1 MTPYNELNAIS
12 APTLALYVP
21 ALPDT
26 DAPLAA
32 PSALPP
38 LPVLPAYFHDEASR
52 RQRVSAMFD
61 STAQHYDWITS
72 VMSFGSGR
80 RYRRDALLR
89 HGLAAGM
96 RHLDV
101 GAGTGV
107 IALTGQ
113 QIVGHAGLAIA
124 LDPSQPM
131 LQVARRAGV
140 HCVVPGRGESLPC
153 ADGSMDFLSMGYA
166 LRHVRDLHG
175 TFREYARVLKPRGR
189 LLLLEITR
197 PEGRLART
205 ALKFYM
211 KSVVPTIALLF
222 RRSAETRTLMRFYW
236 ETIEHCVPPAT
247 ILHALGAAGFAE
259 IERRVVLGIFSEYV
273 ARRPG

>member
-1 MTPYNELNAIS
+1 M
-12 APTLALYVP
+12 
-21 ALPDT
+21 LPDT
-26 DAPLAA
+26 DAPLAV
-32 PSALPP
+32 PSPLPP

-52 RQRVSAMFD
+52 RRRVSALFD

-113 QIVGHAGLAIA
+113 QIVGEAGLAVA

-140 HCVVPGRGESLPC
+140 QCVVPGRGENLPC
-153 ADGSMDFLSMGYA
+153 ADGSIDFLSMGYA

-189 LLLLEITR
+189 VLLLEITR
-197 PEGRLART
+197 PEGRLAR
-205 ALKFYM
+205 ALLKLYM
-211 KSVVPTIALLF
+211 KHVVPTLALLF
-222 RRSAETRTLMRFYW
+222 RRSAQTRTLMRFYW
-236 ETIEHCVPPAT
+236 ETIDHCVPPT
-247 ILHALGAAGFAE
+247 SIVCALGSAGFTD

-273 ARRPG
+273 ARRPA